1 MKGMDFFKSNFWC
14 YAEMGE
20 KGGSSLFGGMKVKG
34 PPAAEKPKAAQ
45 T

>member
-1 MKGMDFFKSNFWC
+1 MN
-14 YAEMGE
+14 E

-34 PPAAEKPKAAQ
+34 PAGGEKPKVAQ